1 MKTYLSTLCFSLVLL
16 GCGGGN
22 SPEFAGVWNGSF
34 NTSSLQNDCPFALR
48 SDINP
53 LFPMTVS
60 IDNDVFTV
68 VNVAG
73 QVAVGGQGQGEDIS
87 FLAQAPVFGN
97 YGSIAPYS
105 CKSVLA
111 EVGFLT
117 AGDAQAQVTM
127 TYQFT
132 NCTAPGTQYDAENPV
147 SCGAVYFG
155 DATKTQ

>member
-1 MKTYLSTLCFSLVLL
+1 MKKYLSTLSFALALL
-16 GCGGGN
+16 GCGGGD
-22 SPEFAGVWNGSF
+22 SPDFAGVWNGSF

-60 IDNDVFTV
+60 VNNGVYTV

-73 QVAVGGQGQGEDIS
+73 QVATGGQGEGEDIS

-97 YGSIAPYS
+97 YGSIAPYT
-105 CKSVLA
+105 CESVLA

-117 AGDAQAQVTM
+117 AGDTQAQVTM

-132 NCTAPGTQYDAENPV
+132 NCTAPGTDNDSDIPV
-147 SCGAVYFG
+147 SCGAVYYG
-155 DATKTQ
+155 DATKAQ

>member
-1 MKTYLSTLCFSLVLL
+1 MKKYLLTLSCALALL
-16 GCGGGN
+16 GCGGGD
-22 SPEFAGVWNGSF
+22 SPDFAGVWNGSF

-48 SDINP
+48 QDINP
-53 LFPMTVS
+53 LFPMSVS
-60 IDNDVFTV
+60 IDNGVYTV

-73 QVAVGGQGQGEDIS
+73 QVAIGGQGQGEDIS

-97 YGSIAPYS
+97 YGSIAPYT
-105 CKSVLA
+105 CESVLA

-117 AGDAQAQVTM
+117 AGDTQAQVTM

-132 NCTAPGTQYDAENPV
+132 NCTAPGTEYDSDNPV

-155 DATKTQ
+155 DATKS

>member
-1 MKTYLSTLCFSLVLL
+1 MKTYLATLCFSLALL
-16 GCGGGN
+16 GCGGGS
-22 SPEFAGVWNGSF
+22 SPDFAGVWNGSF
-34 NTSSLQNDCPFALR
+34 NPSSLQNDCPFAAR

-60 IDNDVFTV
+60 IDNNVFTV

-73 QVAVGGQGQGEDIS
+73 EVAIGGQGQGEDIS

-97 YGSIAPYS
+97 YGSIAPYT
-105 CKSVLA
+105 CESVVA

-117 AGDAQAQVTM
+117 AGDTQAQVTM

-132 NCTAPGTQYDAENPV
+132 NCTAPGTDYDSDNPV

-155 DATKTQ
+155 DATKTR

>member
-1 MKTYLSTLCFSLVLL
+1 MKKYLSTLGLSLALL
-16 GCGGGN
+16 GCGGGD
-22 SPEFAGVWNGSF
+22 SPDFAGVWNGSF
-34 NTSSLQNDCPFALR
+34 NTASLQNDCPFGLR

-60 IDNDVFTV
+60 VDNGVYTV

-73 QVAVGGQGQGEDIS
+73 QVATGGQGQGEDIS

-97 YGSIAPYS
+97 YGSIAPYT
-105 CKSVLA
+105 CESVLA

-117 AGDAQAQVTM
+117 AGDTQAQVTM

-132 NCTAPGTQYDAENPV
+132 NCTAPGTEYDSDNPV

-155 DATKTQ
+155 DATKS